1 MWILDTNTVN
11 TVRQNF
17 ESQFVQWSD
26 GLTLD
31 SLYRRWFIAEEL
43 IKPIQSVLNVILLSL

>member
-31 SLYRRWFIAEEL
+31 SFTEDDL
-43 IKPIQSVLNVILLSL
+43 